1 MTRRKQTLEK
11 TLRAGGG
18 VLSLMPAW
26 VPRDFIAP
34 GGRMKLPPS
43 DLYGFGAKRG
53 GIDERWL
60 ASATRADNGPDT
72 LPDEGLSRCLLGRG
86 ETMLLVEAFELMGQE
101 LLGDRLLAAGWTVL
115 GKIFDNLD
123 PLPVHMHPRAEDT
136 AKVSRQPK
144 PEAYYFPAELN
155 LHEGSFPWTGFG
167 LAPGTTKADI
177 KRCLEN
183 WEKGENGILRHVP
196 VYRTDSHKAY
206 NVPAGVIHRPG
217 TLVTFEPQRASD
229 VCVAF
234 EALIASRPTPWRL
247 VTKDVPPEHRDNLDY
262 IVDMIDWDTNLDPD
276 FLAKNTLDPV
286 PAKDAGEMRE
296 AGYSEQRIVYGQADF
311 AVNEIRVRP
320 EREVTL
326 ADPCPYG
333 LLAVAGHGRVAGVPI
348 ESPTFIRFGEPSGDE
363 LFVGA
368 TAAAQGVT
376 VANLSK
382 VHELVLLK
390 TFAPAD

>member
-1 MTRRKQTLEK
+1 
-11 TLRAGGG
+11 
-18 VLSLMPAW
+18 
-26 VPRDFIAP
+26 
-34 GGRMKLPPS
+34 MKLPPS
-43 DLYGFGAKRG
+43 DLYGFGAGRG

-72 LPDEGLSRCLLGRG
+72 PPEEGLSRCLLDGG
-86 ETMLLVEAFELMGQE
+86 ETMLLVEAFEFLGDE
-101 LLGDRLLAAGWTVL
+101 LLGEKILAKGGWTVL

-136 AKVSRQPK
+136 AKVGLEPK

-155 LHEGSFPWTGFG
+155 LQEGSFPWTGFG

-177 KRCLEN
+177 KRCLEL
-183 WEKGENGILRHVP
+183 WDRGENGILRHVP
-196 VYRTDSHKAY
+196 VYRTDPHKAY

-247 VTKDVPPEHRDNLDY
+247 VTKDVPPEHQDDLDY
-262 IVDMIDWDTNLDPD
+262 IVDMIDWETNLDPD

-286 PAKDAGEMRE
+286 PIKDPGEMRE
-296 AGYSEQRIVYGQADF
+296 AGYTEHRIVYGQADF
-311 AVNEIRVRP
+311 AVNEICVRP
-320 EREVTL
+320 MQEVTL
-326 ADPCPYG
+326 ADSCPYG

-348 ESPTFIRFGEPSGDE
+348 ESPTLIRFGEPSGDE
-363 LFVGA
+363 VFVGA
-368 TAAAQGVT
+368 AAAARGVT
-376 VANLSK
+376 IANHSD

-390 TFAPAD
+390 TFAPVD